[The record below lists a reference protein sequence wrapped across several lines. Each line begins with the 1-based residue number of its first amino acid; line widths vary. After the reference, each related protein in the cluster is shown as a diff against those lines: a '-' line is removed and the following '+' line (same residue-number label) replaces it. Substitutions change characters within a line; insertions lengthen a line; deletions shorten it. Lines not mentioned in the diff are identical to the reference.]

1 MENEPLLET
10 ARLLAERLR
19 PADLDATLSQITSAA
34 VELIP
39 AVDYSSISIRRAD
52 GTLSTAAP
60 TDDLLLRVDA
70 EQYRLQEGPC
80 YAAASETTHV
90 VSSDLAVDERFPQ
103 YGPMAAAE
111 GLRSQIGLRLFDTPK
126 SSGAL
131 NLYSRTPAAFEDL
144 GSLSVLFAHQAGLAI
159 SYALHIDT
167 LEEAVRSRT
176 TIGQA
181 VGMVM
186 ERYDLNDERAFA
198 FLKRLSSHRNVKL
211 RLVAQELID
220 ETERGGGSG

>member
-1 MENEPLLET
+1 MSEPLLDT
-10 ARLLAERLR
+10 ARLLSERLR
-19 PADLDATLSQITSAA
+19 PADLDETLAQVTSAA

-39 AVDYSSISIRRAD
+39 AVDYSSITVRRAD

-60 TDDLLLRVDA
+60 THDLLLRVDA

-80 YAAASETTHV
+80 YLAAAETTHV
-90 VSSDLAVDERFPQ
+90 VSSDLAEDERFPQ
-103 YGPMAAAE
+103 YGPMAVAA
-111 GLRSQIGLRLFDTPK
+111 GIRSQIGLRLFDTPR

-131 NLYSRTPAAFEDL
+131 NLYSGAPGAFEDL
-144 GSLSVLFAHQAGLAI
+144 DSLSVLFAHQAGLAI
-159 SYALHIDT
+159 AYAHHIDT

-211 RLVAQELID
+211 RMVAQELVD
-220 ETERGGGSG
+220 ETERAGQRSR